1 MIMRVFSTLLLLLL
15 PLLSWGRETDESP
28 LRPLLH
34 VSYMDGLQINTSRGV
49 LLALAEGGEKPTPEN
64 VSVQYM
70 PWSLAAPR
78 QSEPDWRGLRR
89 DTYYFFGLQW
99 AAIGVIYVLPDEFS
113 GWSDSKKENNQ
124 LKKWRDHVKEPAW
137 DTDDAYINYIL
148 HPYWGATYYTR
159 GRERGLSRTGA
170 FWFSVLQSSL
180 FEFGAEAFFEQPSI
194 QDLIV
199 TPTLGSLL
207 GMYFESVR
215 DGIKQ
220 DRSALGWGD
229 KTLLVL
235 TDPFGAINHQVD
247 RLLGIDTR
255 IKIQTMAP
263 RLVSP
268 VSPNGSWSAPAAP
281 INSYRQQAAY
291 LGLSLEMRW

>member
-1 MIMRVFSTLLLLLL
+1 MIIRVFSTLLLLSL
-15 PLLSWGRETDESP
+15 PLLTWGRETDESP

-49 LLALAEGGEKPTPEN
+49 LLALAEGGEKPTPES

-113 GWSDSKKENNQ
+113 GWSNNEKETNQ
-124 LKKWRDHVKEPAW
+124 LKRWGEHVTEPVW
-137 DTDDAYINYIL
+137 DGDDFYINYVL
-148 HPYWGATYYTR
+148 HPYWGATYYIR
-159 GRERGLSRTGA
+159 GRERGLSRSGA
-170 FWFSVLQSSL
+170 FWFSALHSAL
-180 FEFGAEAFFEQPSI
+180 YEFGAEAFFEPVSI
-194 QDLIV
+194 QDLIF

-220 DRSALGWGD
+220 RRGALGWGD

-247 RLLGIDTR
+247 RLLGVDTR
-255 IKIQTMAP
+255 IRIQTMAP
-263 RLVSP
+263 RTVSSGAGSVSP
-268 VSPNGSWSAPAAP
+268 AVLANGQ
-281 INSYRQQAAY
+281 RQRTAY
-291 LGLSLEMRW
+291 VGLSLDLRW